1 MNLQHHLRVAVN
13 RQGVVGRRDF
23 LRGISAA
30 ALAAGACNWTDTV
43 SLQAAELRRQG
54 LACILLWMPG
64 GPSQLE
70 TFDPKPGHSNSGE
83 TKAIDTSVSGIR
95 LADNLPHLAKVADRL
110 AIVRSMTTKE
120 GNHQRASYLLHTS
133 YVPTASIHH
142 PTMGSVVTHEF
153 GEAACELP
161 AFVRIGG
168 GSAGFANT
176 SNGGYLGTEFDA
188 FLVASA
194 DRPPENVALPTPP
207 DRYQR
212 RLRLVGQ
219 LEALPGS
226 NVEKGSV
233 YDHGKL
239 YEHTSRMVL
248 SPQMQAFDLSKES
261 EKTRDAYGKTQFGNS
276 CLLARR
282 LVEAGVTFVEAALPN
297 WDTHFDNFSKT
308 RTLCGQL
315 DQPFAQLLVDLEQR
329 GMLERT
335 LVVWMGEFGRTP
347 QISSRG
353 GRDHFPRAFSVALA
367 GAGIR
372 GGQLIGATDAA
383 GESIASHPI
392 SEKDLFQSIYKRL
405 KIDAQ
410 KENMTAVG
418 RPMRVVDGG
427 KPVPELVS

>member
-1 MNLQHHLRVAVN
+1 MNLQHQTRVAID
-13 RQGVVGRRDF
+13 RQGVVRRRDF
-23 LRGISAA
+23 LRGVSAA
-30 ALAAGACNWTDTV
+30 GLAAGTCSWTDTV
-43 SLQAAELRRQG
+43 SLQASELRRQG

-70 TFDPKPGHSNSGE
+70 TLDPKPGHSNSGE
-83 TKAIDTSVSGIR
+83 TKAIDTNVPGIR

-120 GNHQRASYLLHTS
+120 GNHQRASYLLHTA

-142 PTMGSVVTHEF
+142 PTLGSVVTHEAR
-153 GEAACELP
+153 EAACELP
-161 AFVRIGG
+161 AFVRIGT
-168 GSAGFANT
+168 AFANT
-176 SNGGYLGTEFDA
+176 SNGGFLGTEYDA
-188 FLVASA
+188 FVVGSA
-194 DRPPENVALPTPP
+194 ERPPENVALTTST

-212 RLRLVGQ
+212 RLQLMGQ
-219 LEALPGS
+219 LESLPGS
-226 NVEKGSV
+226 SAEKGSV

-239 YEHTSRMVL
+239 YENASRMVL

-261 EKTRDAYGKTQFGNS
+261 DKTREAYGKTQFGNS

-282 LVEAGVTFVEAALPN
+282 LIETGVTFVEAALPN

-315 DQPFAQLLVDLEQR
+315 DQPFAQLLIDLEQR

-347 QISSRG
+347 QISPRG

-372 GGQLIGATDAA
+372 GGQVIGATDPA
-383 GESIASHPI
+383 GESIASQPI

-405 KIDAQ
+405 KIDAH

-427 KPVPELVS
+427 TPVPELIS

>member
-1 MNLQHHLRVAVN
+1 MNLQYHVRASVD
-13 RQGVVGRRDF
+13 RQGVVRRRDF

-30 ALAAGACNWTDTV
+30 GLAAGAGNWTDMV
-43 SLQAAELRRQG
+43 RLQATELRRQG

-95 LADNLPHLAKVADRL
+95 LADNLPRLAKVADRL

-120 GNHQRASYLLHTS
+120 GNHQRASYLLHTA

-142 PTMGSVVTHEF
+142 PTMGSVVTHEMR
-153 GEAACELP
+153 EAACELP

-168 GSAGFANT
+168 AGNGFANT
-176 SNGGYLGTEFDA
+176 SNGGFLGTEFDA
-188 FLVASA
+188 FLVGSA
-194 DRPPENVALPTPP
+194 DRPPENVALTTPA

-212 RLRLVGQ
+212 RLRLMGQ
-219 LEALPGS
+219 LEAIPGA

-233 YDHGKL
+233 YDHRKL
-239 YEHTSRMVL
+239 YDNASRMVL

-261 EKTRDAYGKTQFGNS
+261 ETTREAYGKSQFGS
-276 CLLARR
+276 ACLLARR

-347 QISSRG
+347 QINPRG

-367 GAGIR
+367 GAGVR
-372 GGQLIGATDAA
+372 GGQVIGATDSA
-383 GESIASHPI
+383 GGSIADHPI
-392 SEKDLFQSIYKRL
+392 TEKDLFQSIYKRL

-410 KENMTAVG
+410 KEFMSPVG
-418 RPMRVVDGG
+418 RPIRVVDGG
-427 KPVPELVS
+427 KPVTELVS